1 MAKLR
6 LGALAGSVSGSIGCW
21 TFTHNRYG
29 AVARLRSKPVT
40 VDNSVTQGVRNI
52 MSRLSR
58 AWGNLDPAEQLAW
71 KTWASVNPITDPLG
85 DKQVLQPNDAYIQCN
100 ARILAGEA
108 PTAVIDTPGTAVA
121 PNSFTTCTATYTI
134 AGNLIQLNWT
144 PDPLPATCKVWVQAA
159 LVNRPGMVYVKNQMR
174 FIRSTDLIPASPTG
188 LNAKLEAVF
197 GTLTAGLTLHWRAY
211 VFDSATGLL
220 SAPVSG
226 SGLLV

>member
-21 TFTHNRYG
+21 TFTRNRYG

-40 VDNSVTQGVRNI
+40 IDNPVTQGVRNI
-52 MSRLSR
+52 MTALSR
-58 AWGNLDPAEQLAW
+58 AWGNLTDPEQLAW
-71 KTWASVNPITDPLG
+71 QTWAKVNPINDPLG

-108 PTAVIDTPGTAVA
+108 PTAVINTPGTAVA
-121 PNSFTTCTATYTI
+121 PNTFTTCTATYTI

-144 PDPLPATCKVWVQAA
+144 PANLAATQKVWVQAA
-159 LVNRPGMVYVKNQMR
+159 IVNRPGMVFVKNQMR
-174 FIRSTDLIPASPTG
+174 FIRSTGLAPASPTG

-197 GTLTAGLTLHWRAY
+197 GTLAVGLILHWRAY
-211 VFDSATGLL
+211 IFDSATGLL
-220 SAPVSG
+220 SAPISG
-226 SGLLV
+226 HGVLA